1 MKDIVLFD
9 MDGTLTE
16 ARKKINFSTIAK
28 LKKLSLYSHIG
39 IVTGS
44 GMDYLVPQLE
54 DLWTSAGVHDLD
66 KARVDPKNIT
76 LMPCNGTIVYEW
88 SKGSWKETFSVSIRE
103 YLGEEKFLKL
113 FQILV
118 SLNHKI
124 VSDHAGA
131 FPLTGHFIS
140 FRNSLINFCP
150 VGRNATDSDR
160 NSFIEYDDRFNL
172 RSRCLEILKGKFI
185 MGGLSNLS
193 VTLGGSTSF
202 DIYPIGWDKTFSLKH
217 FSGKRVWFIGD
228 KCDGDGN
235 DRKLYEALQPFGRS
249 FKTSNPENTREIIDN
264 IIKSFD

>member
-1 MKDIVLFD
+1 MKDVILFD

-16 ARKKINFSTIAK
+16 ARKEISFTTIAK
-28 LKKLSLYSHIG
+28 LKKLSSISHIG

-44 GMDYLVPQLE
+44 GMDYLIPQLE
-54 DLWTSAGVHDLD
+54 DMWLSPNGL
-66 KARVDPKNIT
+66 DPKNIT
-76 LMPCNGTIVYEW
+76 LMPCNGTIVHEW
-88 SKGSWKETFSVSIRE
+88 KDDSWKETFSVSIRE

-113 FQILV
+113 FQILI

-124 VSDHAGA
+124 SEDHRGA

-150 VGRNATDSDR
+150 VGRNATDADR
-160 NSFIEYDDRFNL
+160 SSFVEYDNRFNL
-172 RSRCLEILKGKFI
+172 RSRYLEILKGKLI

-217 FSGKRVWFIGD
+217 FSGKRAWFIGD
-228 KCDGDGN
+228 KCDGAGN
-235 DRKLYEALQPFGRS
+235 DRKLYEALQPSGRS

-264 IIKSFD
+264 IIKSLD

>member
-1 MKDIVLFD
+1 
-9 MDGTLTE
+9 
-16 ARKKINFSTIAK
+16 
-28 LKKLSLYSHIG
+28 
-39 IVTGS
+39 
-44 GMDYLVPQLE
+44 GM
-54 DLWTSAGVHDLD
+54 
-66 KARVDPKNIT
+66 DPKNIT

-88 SKGSWKETFSVSIRE
+88 KDGSWEETFSVSIRE

-113 FQILV
+113 FQILI

-124 VSDHAGA
+124 SSEHSGA

-140 FRNSLINFCP
+140 FRSSLINFCP

-160 NSFIEYDDRFNL
+160 NSFIKYDNLFNL
-172 RSRCLEILKGKFI
+172 RSWYLEKLRVKLV

-217 FSGKRVWFIGD
+217 FSGNRAWFIGD

-235 DRKLYEALQPFGRS
+235 DRKLYEALEASGRS
-249 FKTSNPENTREIIDN
+249 FKTSGPKRTREIIDN
-264 IIKSFD
+264 IVKSFD